1 MKHHDYTDMGGVRQT
16 FLTTHW
22 SLIEG
27 IKSEDNKDNAL
38 IGLLIERYWKPVY
51 CYLRSKGHDN
61 EQAKDL
67 VQDFF
72 HEVVLNRNLAQRA
85 EPCKGRFRS
94 FLMHSLNQYL
104 VDRGREQEAQKRHPK
119 GKFVSLDLFDP
130 PVVPETISQSGPE
143 GSFNY
148 AWKTALLDSV
158 LSEVE
163 RECRRQE
170 MEVYWDVFRDR
181 VVRPIMENIKAPSL
195 KSMCA
200 RYGIENEAK
209 ISNMIVTVKRRFQSE
224 LKKQIRNTVL
234 SENQVN
240 EELVEILK
248 LFPKKAQ
255 DPEEST
261 D

>member
-1 MKHHDYTDMGGVRQT
+1 MKHRDYTDMGGSGQT

-27 IKSEDNKDNAL
+27 IKSEDDKDNAL

-94 FLMHSLNQYL
+94 FLMHALKQYL

-119 GKFVSLDLFDP
+119 GKFVSFDLFDP

-143 GSFNY
+143 DSFNY
-148 AWKTALLDSV
+148 AWKTALLDGV

-163 RECRRQE
+163 RECRRQGIE
-170 MEVYWDVFRDR
+170 IYWDVFRDR
-181 VVRPIMENIKAPSL
+181 VVRPIMENIEAPSL
-195 KSMCA
+195 KSICTQ
-200 RYGIENEAK
+200 YGIENEAK

-224 LKKQIRNTVL
+224 LRKQIRNTVL

-255 DPEEST
+255 DPKEST

>member
-1 MKHHDYTDMGGVRQT
+1 MGGSGQA

-27 IKSEDNKDNAL
+27 IQSEDDKDNAL

-51 CYLRSKGHDN
+51 CYLRNKGHGND
-61 EQAKDL
+61 QSKDL

-72 HEVVLNRNLAQRA
+72 YEVVLNRNLAQRA
-85 EPCKGRFRS
+85 EPSKGRFRS
-94 FLMHSLNQYL
+94 FLMHALKQYL
-104 VDRGREQEAQKRHPK
+104 VDREREQEAQKRHPK
-119 GKFVSLDLFDP
+119 GKFVSLDVLDP
-130 PVVPETISQSGPE
+130 PVVPETLSQSGPE
-143 GSFNY
+143 DSFNY
-148 AWKTALLDSV
+148 AWKTALLDTV

-163 RECRRQE
+163 REFRRQGI
-170 MEVYWDVFRDR
+170 EVYWDVFRDR
-181 VVRPIMENIKAPSL
+181 VVKPIMENIEAPSL
-195 KSMCA
+195 KSMCT

-224 LKKQIRNTVL
+224 LRKQIRNTVL
-234 SENQVN
+234 SENLVN
-240 EELVEILK
+240 EELLEILK

-255 DPEEST
+255 DQQKST